1 MLHKGRLE
9 QEASDGETAW
19 KAEKRNVEYRFLT
32 LSVLMYVMGAVRKL
46 FVGAEA

>member
-1 MLHKGRLE
+1 MVHKGRLE

-32 LSVLMYVMGAVRKL
+32 LAVIMYSLVVKGRGKHD
-46 FVGAEA
+46 